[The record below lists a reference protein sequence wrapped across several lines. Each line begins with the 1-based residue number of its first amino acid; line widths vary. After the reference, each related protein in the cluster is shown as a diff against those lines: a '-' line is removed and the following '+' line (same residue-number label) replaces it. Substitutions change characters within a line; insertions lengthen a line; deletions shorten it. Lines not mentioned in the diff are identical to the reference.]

1 MNDKVKGGSFYIQSK
16 VVRAKERIDQ
26 EVILLKT
33 KQGEADK
40 SWKSDLSQYNVL
52 ENIKE
57 GFYCFTS
64 LKQKN
69 VLRYWLWCSPA
80 CHIIFNWIK
89 SNLLCLIF
97 QIEAA

>member
-64 LKQKN
+64 LKQKMFYAIGCD
-69 VLRYWLWCSPA
+69 VVP
-80 CHIIFNWIK
+80 F
-89 SNLLCLIF
+89 F
-97 QIEAA
+97 T